1 MYVIM
6 KPSSSHGRSM
16 AVHHKVSTN
25 LAWDMLPFPRAFH
38 TARSVVVFK
47 STTVS
52 RMRDDSCYTT
62 HRVRH
67 WCTSWENHPSELSI
81 YNWTG
86 TRVQKVKARWR
97 KLKSDWTQ
105 WLDVSSSP
113 FLLFLSARST
123 RSWQEVCRNVLLQ
136 TLFCD

>member
-25 LAWDMLPFPRAFH
+25 LAWDMSPFSRAFH

-47 STTVS
+47 QAQLFLECEMISS
-52 RMRDDSCYTT
+52 YTT

-67 WCTSWENHPSELSI
+67 WCTSWENHPSELHI
-81 YNWTG
+81 YNWSENSSSESEGKMAETEE
-86 TRVQKVKARWR
+86 
-97 KLKSDWTQ
+97 L
-105 WLDVSSSP
+105 LDVSSSP

-136 TLFCD
+136 TLLCD